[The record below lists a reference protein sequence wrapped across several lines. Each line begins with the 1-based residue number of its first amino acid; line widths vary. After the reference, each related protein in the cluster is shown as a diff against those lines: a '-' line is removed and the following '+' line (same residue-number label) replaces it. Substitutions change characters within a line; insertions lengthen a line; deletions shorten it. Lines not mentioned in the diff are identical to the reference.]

1 MAQKITR
8 RQMLYLAAGGVA
20 ALAAGGIIYTW
31 QQTPSTATQT
41 ATQTQTTA
49 QPQTT
54 AQTQTTTQATNQ
66 PRRLSILAR
75 SGYHQEINE
84 AVMEYYNSKRPPVE
98 FNYVAKG
105 YSDAYQVA
113 VLAMRNR
120 STDYDV
126 MYLDEPWLYE
136 FYVNGWL
143 EPLGDVDTSGIPQA
157 IAELGKYKG
166 VTYGMPITGNFNFMF
181 YNKELLDKVG
191 ESPPKSWDDVL
202 RIAETVNQKLAP
214 KSYGWSGRYS
224 VSDLYITVLLSLGGH
239 LFDPKDRVTPMLD
252 TPEAVEALKIVRDLA
267 SPRRAHPKTT
277 TWSSNAEL
285 SDAILS
291 GELAMGAVWNGWVKD
306 VDDPSRSKVVGQ
318 IYFMPMP
325 GKRPVSQTG
334 VWYYTVPVY
343 SRNKELAK
351 DYIKVATSYEA
362 QKYAHLKVGLPPTRT
377 NVYEDPEVQ
386 QKSRLAKMS
395 AEVTKAGVPARTNP
409 IYIKLSSELDSIFI
423 KAVLGELTPE
433 AAVAQMQKRLMEESK
448 KAGLL

>member
-8 RQMLYLAAGGVA
+8 RQMLYLAVGGVA

-31 QQTPSTATQT
+31 QQTTPT
-41 ATQTQTTA
+41 
-49 QPQTT
+49 P
-54 AQTQTTTQATNQ
+54 TQTTTQTANQ
-66 PRRLSILAR
+66 PRKLAVLAR
-75 SGYHQEINE
+75 SGYHEEVNKTL
-84 AVMEYYNSKRPPVE
+84 MEHYNSKRPPVE
-98 FNYVAKG
+98 FNYTGKG
-105 YSDAYQVA
+105 YHDTYQAA

-157 IAELGKYKG
+157 IADLGKYKG

-202 RIAETVNQKLAP
+202 RIAEAVNQKLAP
-214 KSYGWSGRYS
+214 KSYGWSGRYT
-224 VSDLYITVLLSLGGH
+224 VSDLYITVLLSLGGRI
-239 LFDPKDRVTPMLD
+239 FDPKDRVTPTLD
-252 TPEAVEALKIVRDLA
+252 TPEAVEALKIARDLA

-277 TWSSNAEL
+277 TWSSNAEI
-285 SDAILS
+285 SDAILN
-291 GELAMGAVWNGWVKD
+291 GELAMGAVWSGWVKD
-306 VDDPSRSKVVGQ
+306 VDDPRRSKVVGQ

-334 VWYYTVPVY
+334 VWYYAVPVY

-351 DYIKVATSYEA
+351 DYVKVATSYEA
-362 QKYAHLKVGLPPTRT
+362 QKYAHLNAGLPPTRI

-386 QKSRLAKMS
+386 QKSRLAKTFVELAKVGM
-395 AEVTKAGVPARTNP
+395 PARTSP
-409 IYIKLSSELDSIFI
+409 IYIKLDKDLISIVN

-433 AAVAQMQKRLMEESK
+433 AAAAQMQKLLMEESK
-448 KAGLL
+448 RAGLL

>member
-31 QQTPSTATQT
+31 QQTTPAPTQT
-41 ATQTQTTA
+41 TTQTQTTA
-49 QPQTT
+49 QE
-54 AQTQTTTQATNQ
+54 ANQ
-66 PRRLSILAR
+66 PRKLAVLAR
-75 SGYHQEINE
+75 SGYHEEVNKTL
-84 AVMEYYNSKRPPVE
+84 MEYYNSKRPPVE
-98 FNYVAKG
+98 FSYTGKG
-105 YSDAYQVA
+105 YHDTYQAA

-157 IAELGKYKG
+157 IADLGKYKG
-166 VTYGMPITGNFNFMF
+166 VTYAMPIVGNFNFMF

-191 ESPPKSWDDVL
+191 ETPPKSWDDVL

-214 KSYGWSGRYS
+214 KSYGWSGEYS
-224 VSDLYITVLLSLGGH
+224 AVVTNVYATVLLSLGGN

-267 SPRRAHPKTT
+267 SPKRAHPKTMS
-277 TWSSNAEL
+277 WASLAEY
-285 SDAILS
+285 SDAILN
-291 GELAMGAVWNGWVKD
+291 GEVAMGTVWNGWVKD

-318 IYFMPMP
+318 IYFMPTP
-325 GKRPVSQTG
+325 GKRPGSQTG
-334 VWYYTVPVY
+334 VWYYTVPVF

-362 QKYAHLKVGLPPTRT
+362 QKYAYLKVGLPVTRI
-377 NVYEDPEVQ
+377 NIYEEPEVQ
-386 QKSRLAKMS
+386 QKSRLAKMF
-395 AEVTKAGVPARTNP
+395 AEVAKVGMPARTSP
-409 IYIKLSSELDSIFI
+409 IYIKLDRELHSIVN

-433 AAVAQMQKRLMEESK
+433 AAAAQMQKLLMEESK

>member
-20 ALAAGGIIYTW
+20 ALAAGGIIYAW
-31 QQTPSTATQT
+31 QQTSSTSTQT
-41 ATQTQTTA
+41 ATQTQTA
-49 QPQTT
+49 PQT
-54 AQTQTTTQATNQ
+54 ANQ
-66 PRRLSILAR
+66 PRRLTILAR
-75 SGYHQEINE
+75 SAYHEEINK
-84 AVMEYYNSKRPPVE
+84 ALMEYYNSKRPPVE

-105 YSDAYQVA
+105 FAETYQVA
-113 VLAMRNR
+113 VLAMRSK

-126 MYLDEPWLYE
+126 LYFAEPWLYE

-157 IAELGKYKG
+157 IADLGKYKG
-166 VTYGMPITGNFNFMF
+166 VTYAMPITGNFNFMF

-202 RIAETVNQKLAP
+202 RIAETVNQRLAP
-214 KSYGWSGRYS
+214 KSYGWSGNYS
-224 VSDLYITVLLSLGGH
+224 DGVASDVYATVLLSLGGYI
-239 LFDPKDRVTPMLD
+239 FDPKDRVTPMLD

-267 SPRRAHPKTT
+267 SPKRAHPKTT
-277 TWSSNAEL
+277 SWSSITEY
-285 SDAILS
+285 SDAILN
-291 GELAMGAVWNGWVKD
+291 GEVAMGTVWSGWVKD

-318 IYFMPMP
+318 IYLIPAP
-325 GKRPVSQTG
+325 GKRRVSPTG
-334 VWYYTVPVY
+334 VWYYAVPVY

-362 QKYAHLKVGLPPTRT
+362 QKYAYLKAGLPPTRT

-395 AEVTKAGVPARTNP
+395 AEIAKVGMPVFTSP
-409 IYIKLSSELDSIFI
+409 IIMKLAADIETIA
-423 KAVLGELTPE
+423 KKVVLGELTPE
-433 AAVAQMQKRLMEESK
+433 AAVAQMQKLLVEESK

>member
-1 MAQKITR
+1 MI
-8 RQMLYLAAGGVA
+8 
-20 ALAAGGIIYTW
+20 
-31 QQTPSTATQT
+31 
-41 ATQTQTTA
+41 
-49 QPQTT
+49 
-54 AQTQTTTQATNQ
+54 
-66 PRRLSILAR
+66 
-75 SGYHQEINE
+75 
-84 AVMEYYNSKRPPVE
+84 EYYNSKKPPVE
-98 FNYVAKG
+98 FNYIGKG
-105 YSDAYQVA
+105 YSDAYQTA
-113 VLAMRNR
+113 VLAMRKR

-136 FYVNGWL
+136 FYINGWL
-143 EPLGDVDTSGIPQA
+143 EPLGDVDMSGVPQA
-157 IAELGKYKG
+157 IADLGKYKG
-166 VTYGMPITGNFNFMF
+166 VTYAMPITGNFNFMF
-181 YNKELLDKVG
+181 YNKEILDKVG

-202 RIAETVNQKLAP
+202 RIAETVNQRLAP
-214 KSYGWSGRYS
+214 KSYGWSGRYT
-224 VSDLYITVLLSLGGH
+224 VSDVYITVLLSLGGYI
-239 LFDPKDRVTPMLD
+239 FNPKDRVTPTVD
-252 TPEAVEALKIVRDLA
+252 TPEAVEALKITRDLA
-267 SPRRAHPKTT
+267 SPKRAHPKTT
-277 TWSSNAEL
+277 TWSSNAEI

-291 GELAMGAVWNGWVKD
+291 GELAMGAVWSGWVKD

-334 VWYYTVPVY
+334 VWCYAVPVY

-377 NVYEDPEVQ
+377 NVYEDPEVK

-423 KAVLGELTPE
+423 KVVLGELTPE
-433 AAVAQMQKRLMEESK
+433 AAAAQMQKRLMEESK

>member
-1 MAQKITR
+1 
-8 RQMLYLAAGGVA
+8 MLYLAAGGVA

-31 QQTPSTATQT
+31 QQTSSTAMQT
-41 ATQTQTTA
+41 ATQTHTA
-49 QPQTT
+49 
-54 AQTQTTTQATNQ
+54 AQTANQ
-66 PRRLSILAR
+66 PRRLTVLAR

-84 AVMEYYNSKRPPVE
+84 ALMEYYNSKRPPVE
-98 FNYVAKG
+98 FNYIPKG
-105 YSDAYQVA
+105 FAEAYQVA

-126 MYLDEPWLYE
+126 MYLAEPWLYE

-157 IAELGKYKG
+157 IADLGKYKG

-181 YNKELLDKVG
+181 YNKEILDKVG

-202 RIAETVNQKLAP
+202 RIAETVNQRLAP
-214 KSYGWSGRYS
+214 KSYGWSGNYS
-224 VSDLYITVLLSLGGH
+224 DGVASDVYATVLLSLGGYI
-239 LFDPKDRVTPMLD
+239 FDPKDRVTPTLD

-267 SPRRAHPKTT
+267 SPKRAHPKTT
-277 TWSSNAEL
+277 SWSSITEYI
-285 SDAILS
+285 DAFLN
-291 GELAMGAVWNGWVKD
+291 GEVAMGTVWSGWVKD

-318 IYFMPMP
+318 LYLIPAP
-325 GKRPVSQTG
+325 GKRRVSLTG

-386 QKSRLAKMS
+386 QKSRLAKTF
-395 AEVTKAGVPARTNP
+395 AEIAKVGMPVFTSP
-409 IYIKLSSELDSIFI
+409 IIMKLAAYIETIAK
-423 KAVLGELTPE
+423 KVVLGELTPE
-433 AAVAQMQKRLMEESK
+433 AAAAQMQKMLMEESK

>member
-1 MAQKITR
+1 
-8 RQMLYLAAGGVA
+8 MLYLAAGGVA
-20 ALAAGGIIYTW
+20 ALAAGGLIYTW
-31 QQTPSTATQT
+31 QQTTPT
-41 ATQTQTTA
+41 
-49 QPQTT
+49 P
-54 AQTQTTTQATNQ
+54 TQTTTQTANQ
-66 PRRLSILAR
+66 PRKLAVLAR
-75 SGYHQEINE
+75 SGYHEEVNKTL
-84 AVMEYYNSKRPPVE
+84 MEHYNSKRPPVE
-98 FNYVAKG
+98 FNYTGKG
-105 YSDAYQVA
+105 YHDTYQAA

-157 IAELGKYKG
+157 IADLGKYKG
-166 VTYGMPITGNFNFMF
+166 AAYAMPIVGNFNFMF

-202 RIAETVNQKLAP
+202 RIAETVNQRLAP

-224 VSDLYITVLLSLGGH
+224 VSDLYITVLLSLGGYI
-239 LFDPKDRVTPMLD
+239 FDPKDRVTPTLD
-252 TPEAVEALKIVRDLA
+252 TPEAVEALKITRDLA
-267 SPRRAHPKTT
+267 SPKRAHPKTT
-277 TWSSNAEL
+277 TWSSNAEF

-291 GELAMGAVWNGWVKD
+291 GELAMGAVWSGWVKD
-306 VDDPSRSKVVGQ
+306 VDDPRRSKVVGQ

-334 VWYYTVPVY
+334 VWYYAVPVY

-351 DYIKVATSYEA
+351 DYVKVATSYEA
-362 QKYAHLKVGLPPTRT
+362 QKYAHLKAGLPPTRT

-386 QKSRLAKMS
+386 QKSRLAKMF
-395 AEVTKAGVPARTNP
+395 AEIAKVGMPVFTSP
-409 IYIKLSSELDSIFI
+409 IIMKLAAYIETIAK
-423 KAVLGELTPE
+423 KVVLGELTPE
-433 AAVAQMQKRLMEESK
+433 AAAAQMQKMLMEESK

>member
-1 MAQKITR
+1 
-8 RQMLYLAAGGVA
+8 MLYLAAGGVA

-31 QQTPSTATQT
+31 QQTTPAPTQT
-41 ATQTQTTA
+41 TTQTQTTA
-49 QPQTT
+49 QE
-54 AQTQTTTQATNQ
+54 ANQ
-66 PRRLSILAR
+66 PRKLAVLAR
-75 SGYHQEINE
+75 SGYHEEVNKTL
-84 AVMEYYNSKRPPVE
+84 MEYYNSKRPPVE
-98 FNYVAKG
+98 FSYTGKG
-105 YSDAYQVA
+105 YHDTYQAA

-157 IAELGKYKG
+157 IADLGKYKG
-166 VTYGMPITGNFNFMF
+166 VTYAMPIVGNFNFMF
-181 YNKELLDKVG
+181 YNKELLDRAG

-202 RIAETVNQKLAP
+202 RIAETVNQRLAP
-214 KSYGWSGRYS
+214 KSYGWTARYT
-224 VSDLYITVLLSLGGH
+224 VSDVYITVLLSLGGYI
-239 LFDPKDRVTPMLD
+239 FDPKDRVTPTVD

-267 SPRRAHPKTT
+267 SPKRGHPKTT
-277 TWSSNAEL
+277 TWSSNAEI

-291 GELAMGAVWNGWVKD
+291 GELAMGAVWSGWVKD

-325 GKRPVSQTG
+325 GKRRVSQTG
-334 VWYYTVPVY
+334 VWYYAVPVF

-362 QKYAHLKVGLPPTRT
+362 QKYAYLKVGLPVTRI
-377 NVYEDPEVQ
+377 NIYEEPEVQ
-386 QKSRLAKMS
+386 QKSRLAKMF
-395 AEVTKAGVPARTNP
+395 AEVAKVGMPARTSP
-409 IYIKLSSELDSIFI
+409 IYIKLDRELHSIVN

-433 AAVAQMQKRLMEESK
+433 AAAAQMQKLLMEESK

>member
-1 MAQKITR
+1 
-8 RQMLYLAAGGVA
+8 MLYLAAGGVA

-31 QQTPSTATQT
+31 QQTPSTPTQT
-41 ATQTQTTA
+41 TTQTQTT
-49 QPQTT
+49 PQE
-54 AQTQTTTQATNQ
+54 ANQ

-75 SGYHQEINE
+75 SGYHEEVNKTL
-84 AVMEYYNSKRPPVE
+84 MEYYNSKRPRVE
-98 FNYVAKG
+98 FNYVPKG
-105 YSDAYQVA
+105 FAEIYQVA
-113 VLAMRNR
+113 VLAMRSR

-126 MYLDEPWLYE
+126 MYLAEPWLYE

-157 IAELGKYKG
+157 IADLGKYKG
-166 VTYGMPITGNFNFMF
+166 VTYAMPIVGNFNFMF
-181 YNKELLDKVG
+181 YNKELLDRAG

-202 RIAETVNQKLAP
+202 RIAEAVNQKLAP
-214 KSYGWSGRYS
+214 KSYGWSGEYS
-224 VSDLYITVLLSLGGH
+224 GVVTNVYATVLLSLGGN
-239 LFDPKDRVTPMLD
+239 LFDPKDRVTPTLD

-267 SPRRAHPKTT
+267 SPKRAHPKTT
-277 TWSSNAEL
+277 TWSSITEY
-285 SDAILS
+285 SDAILN
-291 GELAMGAVWNGWVKD
+291 GELAMGAVWSGWVKD

-325 GKRPVSQTG
+325 GKRPGSQTG

-351 DYIKVATSYEA
+351 DYVKVATSYEA

-386 QKSRLAKMS
+386 QKSRLAKMF
-395 AEVTKAGVPARTNP
+395 AEIAKVGMPAFTSP
-409 IYIKLSSELDSIFI
+409 IIMKVGPHIESIV
-423 KAVLGELTPE
+423 KKVVLGELTPE
-433 AAVAQMQKRLMEESK
+433 AAVAQMQKLLVEESK